1 MFLRSGFELP
11 RTQLNCCL
19 RVRGLLASGAL
30 HFAARLLPDIRR
42 RMTDHGELGYVRRAL
57 AAEK

>member
-11 RTQLNCCL
+11 LTQLNFCL

-30 HFAARLLPDIRR
+30 HFDARLLPDITR